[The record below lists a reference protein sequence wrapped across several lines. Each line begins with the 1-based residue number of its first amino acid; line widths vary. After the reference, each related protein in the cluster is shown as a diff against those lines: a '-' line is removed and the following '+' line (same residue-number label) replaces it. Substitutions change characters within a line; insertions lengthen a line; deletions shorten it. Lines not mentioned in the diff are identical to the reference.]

1 MTIKDWIENM
11 SRSGLVCSDYMRKIS
26 AADNR
31 EDIFRVLCDANG
43 GNWLFEQHAKNVP
56 LPIDEFC
63 KEFSNY
69 LNGKR
74 VMEYPQGYTSKFY
87 CRSFGV
93 FSEEYGEMM
102 PIIADT
108 TLLYLLECKISV
120 SVPKN
125 KYPSVILSDGSQC
138 DLVIGEG
145 ARANVELYGDASVNI
160 IGDMSRVRITKH

>member
-1 MTIKDWIENM
+1 MNIKDWIETM

-26 AADNR
+26 AADSR

-43 GNWLFEQHAKNVP
+43 GNWLFEQHAKGLP

-63 KEFSNY
+63 KEFANY

-74 VMEYPQGYTSKFY
+74 VMEYPQGYTSSFY
-87 CRSFGV
+87 CRPTDV
-93 FSEEYGEMM
+93 D
-102 PIIADT
+102 IDADT
-108 TLLYLLECKISV
+108 TLVYLLECMDMEV
-120 SVPKN
+120 YVPKN

-138 DLVIGEG
+138 DLVLCEN
-145 ARANVELYGDASVNI
+145 ARTNVELYGDAGVNI

>member
-1 MTIKDWIENM
+1 MQIKDWIETM

-26 AADNR
+26 AADSR

-43 GNWLFEQHAKNVP
+43 GNWLFEQHAKGLP

-87 CRSFGV
+87 CRPTDV
-93 FSEEYGEMM
+93 D
-102 PIIADT
+102 IDADT
-108 TLLYLLECKISV
+108 TLVYLLECMDMGV
-120 SVPKN
+120 YVPKN

-138 DLVIGEG
+138 DLVLCEN
-145 ARANVELYGDASVNI
+145 ARTNVELYGNARVNLV
-160 IGDMSRVRITKH
+160 GDTTKCRITKH

>member
-26 AADNR
+26 AADSR

-87 CRSFGV
+87 CRST
-93 FSEEYGEMM
+93 E
-102 PIIADT
+102 PDIDADT
-108 TLLYLLECKISV
+108 TLVYLLECMDMEV
-120 SVPKN
+120 YVPKN
-125 KYPSVILSDGSQC
+125 KYPSVILSDGSHA
-138 DLVIGEG
+138 DVVLGEG
-145 ARANVELYGDASVNI
+145 ARANIELYGDASVNVV
-160 IGDMSRVRITKH
+160 GDMSRVRITKH

>member
-1 MTIKDWIENM
+1 MTIKDWIETM

-26 AADNR
+26 AADSR

-63 KEFSNY
+63 NEFSNY

-87 CRSFGV
+87 CR
-93 FSEEYGEMM
+93 
-102 PIIADT
+102 PTDIDIDADT
-108 TLLYLLECKISV
+108 TLVYLLECMDMEV
-120 SVPKN
+120 YVPKN

-138 DLVIGEG
+138 DLVLREG
-145 ARANVELYGDASVNI
+145 ARANVELYGDASVNV